1 LKKVINIILTNCI
14 HKVELIEVQTILDLL
29 GGKVQ
34 TDTQKSTGK
43 GAVRALS
50 SLKQSANFKYTWT
63 RIPFMLVVLGLFLAS
78 CSISPVGTNSA
89 NPPFN
94 AEEIANGPSGR
105 LVVYSGRSEP
115 LIQPVLERFK
125 SHNPDIEILL
135 KSGSNSELANALLE
149 EQNNPQAD
157 IFITTEVFTIQALQQ
172 AGILQGYSSEA
183 AAGLPS
189 RAIGPNNEW
198 HGLTQRARVIMYN
211 TDLVSEDEAPRS
223 IFELSDPN
231 WQGQVA
237 SANSTN
243 GSLQAQV
250 AAMRQLVG
258 EDATGDWL
266 QSMLSN
272 DVTWFGG
279 HTDVRKA
286 VGMGEF
292 KLGLVNHYYYHLQKD
307 EGSPVGIVFPDQ
319 GEGQIGLLTNLTS
332 VGIIQGSRNLPAAQA
347 LVDFLLSA
355 EGQELFASLNYE
367 YPLLS
372 GVPLHPDVQALEGF
386 QLADVDIVRAVRERD
401 ETFDLLERVGIP

>member
-1 LKKVINIILTNCI
+1 VINIILTNYI
-14 HKVELIEVQTILDLL
+14 HKVELMGRQTTLNLH

-34 TDTQKSTGK
+34 TNTQKSMGK
-43 GAVRALS
+43 GAGRAL
-50 SLKQSANFKYTWT
+50 LPLIIGANSKFTWN
-63 RIPFMLVVLGLFLAS
+63 RISFLLVVLALILAS
-78 CSISPVGTNSA
+78 CTPSPSSDNPANS
-89 NPPFN
+89 PSST
-94 AEEIANGPSGR
+94 EENANGPSGT

-157 IFITTEVFTIQALQQ
+157 VFITTEVFTIQALQQ
-172 AGILQGYSSEA
+172 AGVLQGYSSEA
-183 AAGLPS
+183 AAGLPAS
-189 RAIGPNNEW
+189 AIGPNNEW

-223 IFELSDPN
+223 IFELSDPR

-258 EDATGDWL
+258 EEGTGDWL
-266 QSMLSN
+266 QGMLSN

-307 EGSPVGIVFPDQ
+307 EGSPVGIIFPDQ
-319 GEGQIGLLTNLTS
+319 GEGEIGLLTNLTS

-386 QLADVDIVRAVRERD
+386 QLADVDIARAARERD